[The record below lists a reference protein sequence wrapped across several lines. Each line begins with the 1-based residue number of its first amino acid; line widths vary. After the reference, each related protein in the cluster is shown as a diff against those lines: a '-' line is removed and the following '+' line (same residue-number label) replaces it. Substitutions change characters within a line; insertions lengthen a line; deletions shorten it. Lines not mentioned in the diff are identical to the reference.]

1 MAPQIV
7 LDMVRSVPVE
17 PTDHHDGSPCSPLS
31 LPRVAF
37 GGESISVHQQ
47 HERQQQHPQ
56 LHQASKSGRTACW
69 QHQRQQQQQQQ
80 QQAAA
85 EAKVEAESEA
95 KGGYGGRCGASGG
108 EAGWISARSAI
119 VVRDAQTTV
128 LGA

>member
-7 LDMVRSVPVE
+7 LEMVRSVPVE
-17 PTDHHDGSPCSPLS
+17 PTDHHDGSPCSLLS

-37 GGESISVHQQ
+37 GGESVCVH
-47 HERQQQHPQ
+47 QQQHPQ
-56 LHQASKSGRTACW
+56 LHHAFKPGRTACW
-69 QHQRQQQQQQQ
+69 QQQQQQQQ

-95 KGGYGGRCGASGG
+95 KGRQGGRCGASGG
-108 EAGWISARSAI
+108 EAGWISATSAI

>member
-7 LDMVRSVPVE
+7 LEMVRSVPVE
-17 PTDHHDGSPCSPLS
+17 PTDHHDGSPCSLLS

-37 GGESISVHQQ
+37 GGESVCVH
-47 HERQQQHPQ
+47 QQQHPQ
-56 LHQASKSGRTACW
+56 LHQACKSGHTACW
-69 QHQRQQQQQQQ
+69 QHQQQQQQQQ

-95 KGGYGGRCGASGG
+95 KSGEGGRCGASGG
-108 EAGWISARSAI
+108 EAGWISASLAI